1 MRRDIPSSDACLSSA
16 CSSSKGEEDTQATC
30 NASAAIDF
38 SGQFNS

>member
-1 MRRDIPSSDACLSSA
+1 MRRDIPSSDACVSSA